1 MKVRRIVAFV
11 VASAAIGAVAAAKV
25 TRFPTGALLIRWLF
39 DRGNAQMARKLVPHA
54 VADITVLSD
63 LEYSP
68 GDRHARLDLYRPPAP
83 TGPLPVILWIH
94 GGGWLSGDK
103 TDSHGYF
110 TILAAA
116 GFAVVSVNYTITPGS
131 KQPTPVRQVNEATRY
146 LLEAADRLQID
157 PDRVVLA
164 GDSAG
169 AQLASQLV
177 GVITN
182 PGYAAELGVVPAL
195 RPDQLRAAILCCGVF
210 DVAPFLSPHVPRM
223 LRWGI
228 GTVLTA
234 YAGTDDRK
242 SAQLLEMT
250 TIDAVTDAYPPTF
263 LTGGDADP
271 MTEHQ
276 SRPMAARLREHGVE
290 LDAYFPDE
298 PGHPASHE
306 FQFNLDQPAGRE
318 ALRRMLDFVHRH
330 TIHSGGSTP

>member
-1 MKVRRIVAFV
+1 MKLRRIVAFV
-11 VASAAIGAVAAAKV
+11 LAVAAISAVVTAKV

-39 DRGNAQMARKLVPHA
+39 DRGNAQMARKLVPHI
-54 VADITVLSD
+54 VADVTVLSD
-63 LEYSP
+63 LEYSL
-68 GDRHARLDLYRPPAP
+68 GDRHARLDLYRPPKP
-83 TGPLPVILWIH
+83 DGPLPVILWIH

-116 GFAVVSVNYTITPGS
+116 GYAVVSVNYTITPGS
-131 KQPTPVRQVNEATRY
+131 KQPAPVRQVNEATRY
-146 LLEAADRLQID
+146 LLEAADRLQLD
-157 PDRVVLA
+157 PDRMVLA

-177 GVITN
+177 GVVTN
-182 PGYAAELGVVPAL
+182 PGYAAQLGVVPAL
-195 RPDQLRAAILCCGVF
+195 QPDQLRATVLCCGVY

-234 YAGTDDRK
+234 YAGTDDRT
-242 SAQLLEMT
+242 SARLLELT
-250 TIDAVTDAYPPTF
+250 TIDAVTHDYPPTF

-276 SRPMAARLREHGVE
+276 SRPMAARLLEHDVE
-290 LDAYFPDE
+290 MDAYFPRE

-318 ALRRMLDFVHRH
+318 ALRRMLDFLHRH
-330 TIHSGGSTP
+330 TVQSGGSTP